1 MHNVTVAGFRH
12 GIEAGIDSLAH
23 LPMDGALT
31 EADAARLLESAT
43 YVKPTVTVGYRMK
56 GSPFAGHPE
65 IARLDPLRDV
75 TMAERVAESWLPA
88 LQESKLGFHGQLKT
102 GEMTLYGL
110 MDLSEPYRFY
120 SRLIPVGG
128 RTSGCWCSR
137 ERANAWAAGPMQV
150 L

>member
-31 EADAARLLESAT
+31 EADAARLLDSAT
-43 YVKPTVTVGYRMK
+43 YVKPTVTVGYYMSYRMK

-88 LQESKLGFHGQLKT
+88 LQESKLGST
-102 GEMTLYGL
+102 A
-110 MDLSEPYRFY
+110 S
-120 SRLIPVGG
+120 SRPA
-128 RTSGCWCSR
+128 R
-137 ERANAWAAGPMQV
+137 
-150 L
+150 

>member
-1 MHNVTVAGFRH
+1 VAAASGQARRRGLPSTMHNVTVAGFRH

-43 YVKPTVTVGYRMK
+43 YVKPTVTVGYYMSYRMK

-88 LQESKLGFHGQLKT
+88 LQESKLGST
-102 GEMTLYGL
+102 A
-110 MDLSEPYRFY
+110 S
-120 SRLIPVGG
+120 SRPA
-128 RTSGCWCSR
+128 R
-137 ERANAWAAGPMQV
+137 
-150 L
+150 